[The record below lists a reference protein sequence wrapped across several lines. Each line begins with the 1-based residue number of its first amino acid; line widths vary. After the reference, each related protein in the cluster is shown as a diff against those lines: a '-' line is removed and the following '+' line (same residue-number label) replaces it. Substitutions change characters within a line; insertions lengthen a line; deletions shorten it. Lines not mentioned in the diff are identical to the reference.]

1 MSLSYGPQASN
12 EDGLINESVDLK
24 QVDRRDV
31 VFVFF
36 VEPHQHSFLK
46 IISIWQA
53 QVKALLKISRVK
65 MQRGKDQ
72 FGHMALSL
80 KHKILEWEWKP

>member
-1 MSLSYGPQASN
+1 MIRKECLSYGPQASN

-36 VEPHQHSFLK
+36 IEPHQHSFLK
-46 IISIWQA
+46 IIIIWQA
-53 QVKALLKISRVK
+53 QVKVLIPKSKPFSKSQELKWK
-65 MQRGKDQ
+65 EGKANLDTW
-72 FGHMALSL
+72 H
-80 KHKILEWEWKP
+80 